1 MQTLPPLPLASI
13 AALWCTLLVSV
24 SGGPIE
30 EDAKRLIEASGS
42 GGGFVVHLGSG
53 TGELTAALRV
63 DDRYQVHGLDRNAEN
78 VTAARQ
84 QVREDG
90 AYGPV
95 SFDRL
100 YGDGLPYIDGMVN
113 LVVAEP
119 GTGISEEEI
128 LRVLAPRGMGFLRDE
143 DGSWVNVVKPVPEEI
158 DDWTHF
164 LHNPGGNAVA
174 QDSVVGPP
182 RRLQWVGSPKW
193 SRHHDRMASM
203 SALVSAKGRLFYIM
217 DDGSRISIQLPS
229 KWTLVARDAFN
240 GMPLWKREIP
250 NWHSHL
256 WPLKSGPTQL
266 ARRLVAVDDRVFCTM
281 GIVAPVSVID
291 ATTGE
296 TIREL
301 PNSDG
306 TEEVVVANG
315 VVYVIAMKEE
325 RELADFLPRMNTG
338 DQGRVRQEYAW
349 NELPRVVMAFDAE
362 SGEELWHRVTSVTPL
377 TLSADDERAYF
388 HDGEKVVAVEGRS
401 GKESWTGDK
410 ADRRD
415 VINFNFGGKLVVT
428 DGKVLFAGGDR
439 KMHVY
444 EAVSGKK
451 LWEADHARGGYQ
463 SPEDLLVMNGL
474 VWSAALTSGKDDG
487 VFRGL
492 DLQTGETKV
501 EFPPTVETYWFH
513 HRCYIA
519 KATER
524 FIMPSRTGIEFVDPN
539 TQQWEIHHWVRGGCL
554 YGVMP
559 CNGLTYAPPHNCA
572 CYPEAK
578 LYGFNALAPA
588 AVDESEWI
596 PDPIP
601 DRLEKGP
608 AFDAVA
614 TASPPDTS
622 LQAGDNWPTF
632 RHDNSRS
639 GNTSNEIDP
648 EALEES
654 WSLDL
659 GGRLSSVVV
668 ADGLAF
674 VSQIDAHTVH
684 AIDVATGKPAW
695 NYTTGGRVDSPP
707 TLHGGAAY
715 FGSADGWL
723 YCLRAEDGALAWRF
737 RASPR
742 DRRLMSFEQ
751 LESVWPVHGNLLVE
765 SGVLY
770 AVAGRSNFLDG
781 GLRMYRLDPRTGELI
796 GESVIDEK
804 DPETGENLQNRLQ
817 TLQMPAGLPD
827 ILSASGGY
835 VYMRSQQF
843 DLDGNRLELGPHSG
857 DAPTH
862 GAVQGGDGRHLF
874 APMSFLD
881 DTWFHRSYWVYG
893 RSFAGGHNGY
903 YQAGKNT
910 PSGRIIVF
918 DDDTV
923 YGFGRKPEYLKWTTT
938 LEHQLFAA
946 PIEAPEGALSAVEDK
961 GTRRG
966 ESGPRKNNTLSL
978 VGFEKT
984 ASLNPEGKPLSLE
997 AWVKTPAKDGV
1008 VVARG
1013 GPTDGFALAL
1023 RGGKPR
1029 FLVRADTE
1037 LTAAVGQENLGP
1049 DWTHLVGVLGEDKS
1063 VRLYVNGKLAA
1074 ENQAKKFLKSDPV
1087 QPLEI
1092 GADSQTGVGDYK
1104 SPFALKGQIDE
1115 VRLFFAELSAEE
1127 IAARAANPGAEKAA
1141 EAEAVLAVTFDSGK
1155 AIDSSGKK
1163 NHGRKT
1169 EKVTPSTDGVS
1180 GGSFSFE
1187 GGTAKGG
1194 GNSRGGGTIV
1204 EFDWTHDIPLL
1215 SRAMVKA
1222 GEHLLT
1228 AGPPDL
1234 IDEEETF
1241 QKLTEGDTEVQK
1253 LLVRQDAAL
1262 EGAEGGSL
1270 WIASTETGEKIKEID
1285 LPALPIWDGMAVAG
1299 GKLFL
1304 ATTDGKVLCYGK

>member
-1 MQTLPPLPLASI
+1 MTRCSPLLSGRFLTVLCLSI
-13 AALWCTLLVSV
+13 IGLRADSGTDARQLLDETGVT
-24 SGGPIE
+24 
-30 EDAKRLIEASGS
+30 
-42 GGGFVVHLGSG
+42 GGFVIHLGAG
-53 TGELTAALRV
+53 NGELTAALRA
-63 DDRYQVHGLDRNAEN
+63 DDRYQVHGLDRDPSLVA
-78 VTAARQ
+78 AARAAQ
-84 QVREDG
+84 REAG

-95 SFDRL
+95 SFEWLD
-100 YGDGLPYIDGMVN
+100 GDSLPYITNLVN
-113 LVVAEP
+113 LAVVEP
-119 GTGISEEEI
+119 GIGIDETEI
-128 LRVLAPRGMGFLRDE
+128 LRVLAPRGIAWIKQA
-143 DGSWVNVVKPVPEEI
+143 DGTVKKLEKPVPEEI
-158 DDWTHF
+158 DDWSHF

-174 QDSVVGPP
+174 KDSIVGPP

-203 SALVSAKGRLFYIM
+203 SALVSEKGRLFYIM
-217 DDGSRISIQLPS
+217 DDGSRISIQLPA

-266 ARRLVAVDDRVFCTM
+266 ARRLVAVDDRVYCTM

-291 ATTGE
+291 ATSGE

-301 PNSDG
+301 SNSDG
-306 TEEVVVANG
+306 TEEVVVSNG
-315 VVYVIAMKEE
+315 IVYVIAMKEE
-325 RELADFLPRMNTG
+325 RELADYLPKINTG
-338 DQGRVRQEYAW
+338 DQARVRQEYAW
-349 NELPRVVMAFDAE
+349 NELPRVVMAFDADT
-362 SGEELWHRVTSVTPL
+362 GEELWHRVSRVTPL
-377 TLSADDERAYF
+377 TLAADQERAYY
-388 HDGEKVVAVEGRS
+388 HDGEKVVAIEGRT
-401 GKESWTGDK
+401 GDEVWTGDK

-428 DGKVLFAGGDR
+428 DDTVLFAGGDR
-439 KMHVY
+439 KMHAY
-444 EAVSGKK
+444 EAVSGEK
-451 LWEADHARGGYQ
+451 LWEAAHARGGYQ

-474 VWSAALTSGKDDG
+474 VWAAALTSGRDDG
-487 VFRGL
+487 VFRGV
-492 DLQTGETKV
+492 DLRTGEIKA

-524 FIMPSRTGIEFVDPN
+524 FIMPSRTGIEFVDPV

-559 CNGLTYAPPHNCA
+559 SNGLTYAPPHNCA

-588 AVDESEWI
+588 SMEEPELV
-596 PDPIP
+596 PDPLP

-608 AFDAVA
+608 AFQAVA
-614 TASPPDTS
+614 TAGPDAAPSP
-622 LQAGDNWPTF
+622 GDWPTF

-639 GNTSNEIDP
+639 GNTDTSIDP
-648 EALEES
+648 KALDSAWTTE
-654 WSLDL
+654 L
-659 GGRLSSVVV
+659 GGRLSSIVVS
-668 ADGLAF
+668 GELAF
-674 VSQIDAHTVH
+674 VSQIDEHTIH
-684 AIDVATGKPAW
+684 ALNAETGESVW
-695 NYTTGGRVDSPP
+695 SYTTGGRVDSPP
-707 TLHGGAAY
+707 TIHGDAIY

-723 YCLRAEDGALAWRF
+723 YCLRASDGELAWRF

-781 GLRMYRLDPRTGELI
+781 GLRMYRLDPATGDLI
-796 GESVIDEK
+796 GESVIDET
-804 DPETGENLQNRLQ
+804 DPETGENLQERLQ

-961 GTRRG
+961 GARRG
-966 ESGPRKNNTLSL
+966 NAPARPPAGTSV
-978 VGFEKT
+978 VGFKKT
-984 ASLNPEGKPLSLE
+984 PSLNPEGKPVTLE
-997 AWVKTPAKDGV
+997 AWVKTTATEGV
-1008 VVARG
+1008 VAARG
-1013 GPTDGFALAL
+1013 GPTDGFALVI

-1029 FLVRADTE
+1029 FLVRANKE
-1037 LTAAVGQENLGP
+1037 LASATGKEKLGP
-1049 DWTHLVGVLGEDKS
+1049 DWTHLVGVLGEDKTVS
-1063 VRLYVNGKLAA
+1063 LYVNGKL
-1074 ENQAKKFLKSDPV
+1074 EGVAKSKDFLGTDPV
-1087 QPLEI
+1087 QPFEI
-1092 GADSQTGVGDYK
+1092 GADGQSGVGDYK
-1104 SPFALKGQIDE
+1104 SPLAIKGQVDE
-1115 VRLFFAELSAEE
+1115 VRLFLAELPEKE
-1127 IAARAANPGAEKAA
+1127 IAMRAAHPGADASVA
-1141 EAEAVLAVTFDSGK
+1141 PVLAVTFDSGK
-1155 AIDSSGKK
+1155 AIDSSGQK
-1163 NHGRKT
+1163 NHGQASGPA
-1169 EKVTPSTDGVS
+1169 TPSTDGAA
-1180 GGSFSFE
+1180 GGSFSFA
-1187 GGTAKGG
+1187 GGAPGR
-1194 GNSRGGGTIV
+1194 NNRSQGTIV
-1204 EFDWTHDIPLL
+1204 QFDWTHDIPLL

-1222 GEHLLT
+1222 GDHLLT
-1228 AGPPDL
+1228 AGPADL

-1241 QKLTEGDTEVQK
+1241 RKLTEGDTEVEK

-1262 EGAEGGSL
+1262 EGAEGGIL
-1270 WIASTETGEKIKEID
+1270 WIASTTTGDKVMEID
-1285 LPALPIWDGMAVAG
+1285 LPSLPVWDGMAVAQG
-1299 GKLFL
+1299 RLYVV
-1304 ATTDGKVLCYGK
+1304 TTDGKVLCYGR